1 MPARASGPRPRTG
14 CDLQRIDDV
23 AVAIRDFG
31 DRYLD
36 RVYTADEQRA
46 GRVGGAPS
54 LAARFAA
61 KEAVLTLIGTADGVD
76 PRSVEITHEDGRPV
90 VRLSGRA
97 ADLAAAAGV
106 GPIDV
111 SLSHSGDH
119 ALAVAVALTT
129 PPDPDTPADTRAETP
144 AETPAEPRNQTA

>member
-1 MPARASGPRPRTG
+1 MRAPTTAPRARTG

-23 AVAIRDFG
+23 TDAIRDFG

-36 RVYTADEQRA
+36 RVYTAAEQESYRT
-46 GRVGGAPS
+46 GGAAS

-61 KEAVLTLIGTADGVD
+61 KEAVLKLIGTADGVD
-76 PRSVEITHEDGRPV
+76 PRSVEITQRDGRPE
-90 VRLSGRA
+90 VRLSG
-97 ADLAAAAGV
+97 LAAELAKEAQL

-119 ALAVAVALTT
+119 ALAVAVAVTELPTDPLT
-129 PPDPDTPADTRAETP
+129 
-144 AETPAEPRNQTA
+144 EPRDART

>member
-1 MPARASGPRPRTG
+1 MRAPTLALRARTG

-23 AVAIRDFG
+23 SDAVRDFG

-36 RVYTADEQRA
+36 RVYTPAEQAAYRT
-46 GRVGGAPS
+46 GGAAS

-61 KEAVLTLIGTADGVD
+61 KEAVLKVIGSADGVD
-76 PRSVEITHEDGRPV
+76 PRDVEITSEDGRPV
-90 VRLSGRA
+90 VRLSG
-97 ADLAAAAGV
+97 LAASLAEQAGV

-119 ALAVAVALTT
+119 ALAVAVAITNAI
-129 PPDPDTPADTRAETP
+129 PASPTREEA
-144 AETPAEPRNQTA
+144 